1 MEATCEE
8 DDKEIQNQIKKHM
21 NKYRKEG
28 ILYIILNNRRKKYHN
43 KI

>member
-8 DDKEIQNQIKKHM
+8 DEKEINDQIKKHM

-28 ILYIILNNRRKKYHN
+28 IYILYYIIYLYYIK
-43 KI
+43 